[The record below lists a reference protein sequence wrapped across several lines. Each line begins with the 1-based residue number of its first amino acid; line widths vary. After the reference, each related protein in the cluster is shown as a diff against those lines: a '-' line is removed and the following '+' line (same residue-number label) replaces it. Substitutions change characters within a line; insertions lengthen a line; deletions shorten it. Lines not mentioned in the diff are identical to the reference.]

1 MRSNGGQKNGKMVRP
16 VDPNRA
22 AVRRQQ
28 ILDAAVAC
36 FRDRGFQQTNMA
48 EICAA
53 ASMSPGAL
61 YRYFPSKDSIICS
74 IIEQHVT
81 SNLNAI
87 YEEMGSLAALRAF
100 AREMLCD
107 TDDRNAMRL
116 KAEIFAE
123 AGRRPEFLRQLF
135 QVRSSGERA
144 LSLIIANAQGQ
155 GEWRADVH
163 PDFVARNLVC
173 LLDGLVFRAMTSGA
187 DAASAEES
195 VDFFENA
202 AIALLAGPGTP
213 MPRPGA
219 ASEATTPLGVNA

>member
-1 MRSNGGQKNGKMVRP
+1 MVRP

-28 ILDAAVAC
+28 ILDAAAAC
-36 FRDRGFQQTNMA
+36 FRDRGFQQTNMV

-53 ASMSPGAL
+53 AGLSPGAL

-74 IIEQHVT
+74 IIEQHV
-81 SNLNAI
+81 SANLKEV

-100 AREMLCD
+100 ARDMLCD
-107 TDDRNAMRL
+107 CADRDEMRL

-123 AGRRPEFLRQLF
+123 AGRRPAFLRQLL
-135 QVRSSGERA
+135 QIRSSSEHA
-144 LSLIIANAQGQ
+144 LSLIIANAQAQ
-155 GEWRADVH
+155 GEWRMDAD

-187 DAASAEES
+187 DAAGAEES
-195 VDFFENA
+195 VDFFESA
-202 AIALLAGPGTP
+202 AIALLAGPGAP
-213 MPRPGA
+213 LPGPGA
-219 ASEATTPLGVNA
+219 ASEASTPLGVNA

>member
-1 MRSNGGQKNGKMVRP
+1 MVRP
-16 VDPNRA
+16 VDPKRA
-22 AVRRQQ
+22 AARRQQ

-53 ASMSPGAL
+53 AALSPGAV

-74 IIEQHVT
+74 IIEQHVS
-81 SNLNAI
+81 SNLREI

-107 TDDRNAMRL
+107 CADRDAMRL

-123 AGRRPEFLRQLF
+123 AGRRPEFMRQLL
-135 QVRSSGERA
+135 QVRASSER
-144 LSLIIANAQGQ
+144 SLAAIIANAQTQ
-155 GEWRADVH
+155 GEWRTDVD

-173 LLDGLVFRAMTSGA
+173 LLDGLVFRAMTSGT

-202 AIALLAGPGTP
+202 AIALLAGPG
-213 MPRPGA
+213 MSLPRPGA